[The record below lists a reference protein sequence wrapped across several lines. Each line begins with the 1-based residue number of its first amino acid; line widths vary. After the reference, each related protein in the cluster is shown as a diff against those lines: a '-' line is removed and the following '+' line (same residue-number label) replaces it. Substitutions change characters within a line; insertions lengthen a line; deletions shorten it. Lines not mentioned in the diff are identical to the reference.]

1 MTFKPAIWYPIAV
14 LLSVGN
20 LVALWFAAGP
30 TEPWHATMHGVL
42 AVASGVWALRLRQ
55 RRGGSERKVGREAVE
70 ALDAL
75 EALEAEMSTLRQ
87 ELIETQERLDFA
99 ERMLAQVPEAHR
111 VRPQP

>member
-1 MTFKPAIWYPIAV
+1 
-14 LLSVGN
+14 
-20 LVALWFAAGP
+20 
-30 TEPWHATMHGVL
+30 
-42 AVASGVWALRLRQ
+42 
-55 RRGGSERKVGREAVE
+55 VGREAVE

-87 ELIETQERLDFA
+87 ELIETRERLDFA